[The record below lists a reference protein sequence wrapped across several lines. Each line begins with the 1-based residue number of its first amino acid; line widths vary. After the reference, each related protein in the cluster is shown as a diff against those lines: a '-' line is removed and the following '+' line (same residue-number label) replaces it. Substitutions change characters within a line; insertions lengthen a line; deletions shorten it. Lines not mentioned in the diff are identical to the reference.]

1 MKYVSNRIAVLV
13 FAMIFVAGCGIGS
26 NDSPAS
32 QRTSSVNMQQAADKA
47 DILIGETLSS
57 VRPPLEWTHDQSDS
71 GMCTGTPELGDVTRR
86 AVVMTQVSEGRRG
99 SLLGIIERAWEKS
112 GYIITK
118 VNPDKKFP
126 AIFADVGDG
135 VLRMGLTVGY
145 KGQFFL
151 KVQTACVDKSKVA
164 QPSTPGK
171 GTDYRGKEV
180 PTPNVHSDFWSSDK
194 PVVSGSPS

>member
-1 MKYVSNRIAVLV
+1 M
-13 FAMIFVAGCGIGS
+13 
-26 NDSPAS
+26 
-32 QRTSSVNMQQAADKA
+32 NMQQAADKA
-47 DILIGETLSS
+47 DILIGDTLSS
-57 VRPPLEWTHDQSDS
+57 VDPPLEWTHDLSDS
-71 GMCTGTPELGDVTRR
+71 GMCTGAPELGDVTRR
-86 AVVMTQVSEGRRG
+86 AVVMTQVSEGRKG

-112 GYIITK
+112 GYTITK
-118 VNPDKKFP
+118 VNPDKQFP
-126 AIFADVGDG
+126 AIFADAGDG

-194 PVVSGSPS
+194 PVASGSPS